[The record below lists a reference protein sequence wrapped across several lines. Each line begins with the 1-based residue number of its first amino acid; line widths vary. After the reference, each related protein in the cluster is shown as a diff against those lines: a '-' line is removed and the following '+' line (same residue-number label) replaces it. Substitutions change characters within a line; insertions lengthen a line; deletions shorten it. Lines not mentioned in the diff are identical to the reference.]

1 MCPKNRSNTKHA
13 NGNCKGIEAG
23 KRVTDKMRARGGN
36 EEKVEN
42 ERDREEEGKE
52 QKEQGEEWRREEWG
66 EGIEIGTEPR
76 VQLKTAAPLTVREA
90 VRRQVGRWTSLKLEA
105 DRYDGYGDNKK
116 GRSKEQQ
123 KAWEI
128 LTKCGKL

>member
-1 MCPKNRSNTKHA
+1 MLMETA
-13 NGNCKGIEAG
+13 KGIAAG
-23 KRVTDKMRARGGN
+23 KRATDKMRARGGK

-90 VRRQVGRWTSLKLEA
+90 VRRQEGRWTSLILEA
-105 DRYDGYGDNKK
+105 DKYDGCGDNKA
-116 GRSKEQQ
+116 QQ
-123 KAWEI
+123 HTPPHSDSPNRAHEAH
-128 LTKCGKL
+128 